1 MKRGVLAVLLLVVL
15 SAGLLGGGLLTFAQ
29 PECGFIYTANSSTE
43 VIFEVVRLDDETC
56 SPYYGI
62 PPFTFEWN
70 FGDQSV
76 GFNVIT
82 SEPSITHTYAEPG
95 AYLVTLSMPN
105 RPSTVFVR
113 TINLISEAPPL
124 SADLSVGATY
134 LTITYSVVAT
144 GGTGGNYLYSV
155 DFADGSEPS
164 TSPQGAHTFD
174 VAGVYNMLATV
185 HDEAGQ
191 EVTDSETIVVK
202 AKPPP
207 GELQPP
213 LRVGFEWSSVNLVVN
228 FVGSAYGGE
237 GGYVF
242 QWKFGDGE
250 QIGGVRSVE
259 HTYAA
264 SGFYVVT
271 MTVTDAQGNTKEVT
285 QSITVKTGIVD
296 DGKVGETPS
305 VPFNLSLLLAIV
317 GAGFAGVLVVVG
329 AFKRRRIL
337 LLLGVAIAVVVALA
351 RLAGV

>member
-1 MKRGVLAVLLLVVL
+1 MKRGVLTALLLVIVV
-15 SAGLLGGGLLTFAQ
+15 SAGLLGGGLLTLAQ
-29 PECGFIYTANSSTE
+29 PECGFIYTVNSSTE
-43 VIFEVVRLDDETC
+43 VMFEVVRLDDETC

-95 AYLVTLSMPN
+95 TYLVTLSMPN

-113 TINLISEAPPL
+113 TINLVAQAPPL

-144 GGTGGNYLYSV
+144 GGTGGNYLYNV
-155 DFADGSEPS
+155 NFADGSTPS
-164 TSPQGAHTFD
+164 ASPQGTHIFA

-191 EVTDSETIVVK
+191 EVVDSETVVVK
-202 AKPPP
+202 AQPPP
-207 GELQPP
+207 GEEEP
-213 LRVGFEWSSVNLVVN
+213 LRAGFEWSSVNLVVN
-228 FVGSAYGGE
+228 FVGSAGGGE

-250 QIGGVRSVE
+250 QIGGVQSVE

-264 SGFYVVT
+264 SGFYAVT
-271 MTVTDAQGNTKEVT
+271 MTVTDAQGNVKEVT
-285 QSITVKTGIVD
+285 QSINVKTGTTD
-296 DGKVGETPS
+296 DGKVGDTPS
-305 VPFNLSLLLAIV
+305 MPFNVSLLLTIV
-317 GAGFAGVLVVVG
+317 GAASAGVLVAVG
-329 AFKRRRIL
+329 AFKRHRIIL
-337 LLLGVAIAVVVALA
+337 LLGIAIAVVVALA